1 MDTAILARVED
12 FCIREGLLQP
22 GASQHLAAAVSGGAD
37 SMALLLLLRQL
48 QPRFGYTLS
57 ACHVNHGLRGQ
68 SADRDE
74 AFVRAECA
82 RLGVPLRVFH
92 AAELVSPPVHAMEDL
107 CVSRTSFTWGIPVPF
122 DPKHVVYVWFDA
134 LVNYITA
141 AGIIDNPEKF
151 KRFWPADVHLVGKEI
166 VRFHSIIW
174 PIMLMSLGIELP
186 KKIYGH
192 GWLIVDGE
200 KMSKSKGNVVD
211 PIPLLQEFGSDAIR
225 YYLLN
230 DIQLGQDGNFSRER
244 LINRI
249 NSDLSN
255 DLGNLLHRS
264 LSMVEKY
271 RNGVLVHGDASVDPC
286 IGEVSSEVEK
296 NAEATLQRF
305 RNGMDN
311 WKINDALKAVWIF
324 IRSLNKYIDVTMP
337 WVLAKDE
344 AKRAALD
351 AVLYHLCEG
360 MRFVSLMVEPVIPIA
375 AEKIWAQLGLV
386 DFEKA
391 NYKNLVWGGIADGT
405 KVAKGMPIFPRIEVE
420 KEDLKAEVKSERK
433 FNVKKTENDTSVPL
447 ITMDDF
453 LKTELRVA
461 EILTAEKIEKSEKLI
476 KLTVSLG
483 EEIRTVVSGIAK
495 YYKPEELV
503 GKHVIFVAN
512 LKPAKLMGI
521 ESQGM
526 VLAAS
531 KDNDLVLPFVD
542 MPAGSRVK

>member
-1 MDTAILARVED
+1 
-12 FCIREGLLQP
+12 
-22 GASQHLAAAVSGGAD
+22 
-37 SMALLLLLRQL
+37 
-48 QPRFGYTLS
+48 
-57 ACHVNHGLRGQ
+57 
-68 SADRDE
+68 
-74 AFVRAECA
+74 
-82 RLGVPLRVFH
+82 
-92 AAELVSPPVHAMEDL
+92 
-107 CVSRTSFTWGIPVPF
+107 
-122 DPKHVVYVWFDA
+122 
-134 LVNYITA
+134 
-141 AGIIDNPEKF
+141 
-151 KRFWPADVHLVGKEI
+151 
-166 VRFHSIIW
+166 
-174 PIMLMSLGIELP
+174 
-186 KKIYGH
+186 
-192 GWLIVDGE
+192 
-200 KMSKSKGNVVD
+200 MSKSKGNVVD

-271 RNGVLVHGDASVDPC
+271 RNGVLVHGDASVDPS
-286 IGEVSSEVEK
+286 IRKVSAEIEK
-296 NAEATLQRF
+296 NAEATLQKF

-311 WKINDALKAVWIF
+311 WKINDAIKSVWTF

-337 WVLAKDE
+337 WVLAKDK
-344 AKRAALD
+344 AKDPALD

-375 AEKIWAQLGLV
+375 AKKIWSQLGLV
-386 DFEKA
+386 NFEKA
-391 NYKNLVWGGIADGT
+391 NYKDLVWGGIVDGT
-405 KVAKGMPIFPRIEVE
+405 KVAKGLPIFPRIEVE
-420 KEDLKAEVKSERK
+420 KEDLKAEVKLERK
-433 FNVKKTENDTSVPL
+433 LNVKKTENDTSVSL

-461 EILTAEKIEKSEKLI
+461 EILTAEKIEKSENLI

-542 MPAGSRVK
+542 MPAGSCVK

>member
-1 MDTAILARVED
+1 
-12 FCIREGLLQP
+12 
-22 GASQHLAAAVSGGAD
+22 
-37 SMALLLLLRQL
+37 
-48 QPRFGYTLS
+48 
-57 ACHVNHGLRGQ
+57 
-68 SADRDE
+68 
-74 AFVRAECA
+74 
-82 RLGVPLRVFH
+82 
-92 AAELVSPPVHAMEDL
+92 
-107 CVSRTSFTWGIPVPF
+107 
-122 DPKHVVYVWFDA
+122 
-134 LVNYITA
+134 
-141 AGIIDNPEKF
+141 
-151 KRFWPADVHLVGKEI
+151 
-166 VRFHSIIW
+166 
-174 PIMLMSLGIELP
+174 
-186 KKIYGH
+186 
-192 GWLIVDGE
+192 
-200 KMSKSKGNVVD
+200 MSKSKGNVVD

-286 IGEVSSEVEK
+286 IGEISSEVEK

-433 FNVKKTENDTSVPL
+433 FNVKKTENDTNVPL

-503 GKHVIFVAN
+503 GKHVIFIAN

>member
-1 MDTAILARVED
+1 MKFIEENPD
-12 FCIREGLLQP
+12 FIQPASRRNEMIQFVKGGL
-22 GASQHLAAAVSGGAD
+22 
-37 SMALLLLLRQL
+37 
-48 QPRFGYTLS
+48 
-57 ACHVNHGLRGQ
+57 
-68 SADRDE
+68 
-74 AFVRAECA
+74 
-82 RLGVPLRVFH
+82 
-92 AAELVSPPVHAMEDL
+92 EDL

-271 RNGVLVHGDASVDPC
+271 SNGVLVHGDASVDPC

-337 WVLAKDE
+337 WILAKDE

-375 AEKIWAQLGLV
+375 AEKIWGQLGLV

-391 NYKNLVWGGIADGT
+391 NYENLVWGGIADGT

-420 KEDLKAEVKSERK
+420 KEDLKAKVKSERK

>member
-1 MDTAILARVED
+1 
-12 FCIREGLLQP
+12 
-22 GASQHLAAAVSGGAD
+22 
-37 SMALLLLLRQL
+37 
-48 QPRFGYTLS
+48 
-57 ACHVNHGLRGQ
+57 
-68 SADRDE
+68 
-74 AFVRAECA
+74 
-82 RLGVPLRVFH
+82 
-92 AAELVSPPVHAMEDL
+92 
-107 CVSRTSFTWGIPVPF
+107 
-122 DPKHVVYVWFDA
+122 
-134 LVNYITA
+134 
-141 AGIIDNPEKF
+141 
-151 KRFWPADVHLVGKEI
+151 
-166 VRFHSIIW
+166 
-174 PIMLMSLGIELP
+174 
-186 KKIYGH
+186 
-192 GWLIVDGE
+192 
-200 KMSKSKGNVVD
+200 
-211 PIPLLQEFGSDAIR
+211 
-225 YYLLN
+225 
-230 DIQLGQDGNFSRER
+230 
-244 LINRI
+244 
-249 NSDLSN
+249 
-255 DLGNLLHRS
+255 
-264 LSMVEKY
+264 
-271 RNGVLVHGDASVDPC
+271 
-286 IGEVSSEVEK
+286 
-296 NAEATLQRF
+296 
-305 RNGMDN
+305 
-311 WKINDALKAVWIF
+311 
-324 IRSLNKYIDVTMP
+324 
-337 WVLAKDE
+337 
-344 AKRAALD
+344 
-351 AVLYHLCEG
+351 

-433 FNVKKTENDTSVPL
+433 FNMKKTENDTSVPL